1 MLDVF
6 FTTDV
11 EIWFGGMSISREN
24 FAKAFDTCIRG
35 RTPQGDFGLGYQA
48 DTLRSHG
55 LTGVF
60 FIEPLFS
67 LCFGREPLADIVG
80 MVTRA
85 SQEVQLHLHTE
96 WVDRCTAFQF
106 EDMRHRENLH
116 QFKAAEQV
124 TLIAAGKQL
133 LLEAGAGSINAFR
146 AGNFGFNRDTLGA
159 LSRNRIGFDSSYNA
173 SRFGLQSGVMPGT
186 VVVEPVEC
194 EGVIEYPVTVFR
206 DGTKSLRH
214 AQVSACSFAEM
225 ERLLWQ
231 ALDDSRTAF
240 VIVSHSFEL
249 LGRSQK
255 DADRI
260 AVNRFNRLCRF
271 LADNRGC
278 FRLRGFEG
286 LQSRIL
292 ARQPP
297 PLASPAWVTGHRM
310 LEQAVRRVC
319 F

>member
-11 EIWFGGMSISREN
+11 EIWFRGMPISREN
-24 FAKAFDTCIRG
+24 FGKAFDTCIRG
-35 RTPQGDFGLGYQA
+35 RTPKGDFGLGYQV
-48 DTLRSHG
+48 DTLQSHG

-96 WVDRCTAFQF
+96 WADRCTAFSF

-116 QFKAAEQV
+116 QFKAGEQAA
-124 TLIAAGKQL
+124 LIATGKQL
-133 LLEAGAGSINAFR
+133 LLEAGAKKINAFR
-146 AGNFGFNRDTLGA
+146 AGNFGFNKETLGA
-159 LSRNRIGFDSSYNA
+159 LSRNRIDFDSSYNA

-206 DGTKSLRH
+206 DGSRSLRH

-231 ALDDSRTAF
+231 ALDDSRAAF

-249 LGRSQK
+249 LSSSQK
-255 DADRI
+255 DVDRI

-271 LADNRGC
+271 LAENKGC
-278 FRLRGFEG
+278 FRVRGFDG
-286 LQSRIL
+286 LQSRIPE
-292 ARQPP
+292 RQPP
-297 PLASPAWVTGHRM
+297 PLVSPAWVTGYRM
-310 LEQAVRRVC
+310 FEQALRRVR